1 MNQAIIFDM
10 DGVLINSQPAHY
22 EADKI
27 CLREIGVQA
36 DDDYVE
42 SLAGTTTPN
51 RFHLYQRKYGFQ
63 ADISKLVQRREEIT
77 MDIFRKQG
85 VDGIDGAIKLL
96 KDCYENGMLTAVA
109 SSSPYDMICLVLER
123 LSISNYFKEIV
134 SGEGLEKG
142 KPAPDIFLLTA
153 NKLSVN
159 PFHCVV
165 VEDSTSGVTA
175 AVAANM
181 KVIGYK
187 NETSG
192 EQDLNK
198 ADLII
203 DSFEK
208 IDYKIVKDL

>member
-10 DGVLINSQPAHY
+10 DGVLINSQPVHY

-36 DDDYVE
+36 DDDYIE

-51 RFHLYQRKYGFQ
+51 RFHLYQKKYEFQ
-63 ADISKLVQRREEIT
+63 ADISKLAQRREEIT
-77 MDIFRKQG
+77 MNIFRNQG

-96 KDCYENGMLTAVA
+96 KDCYKNGMLTAVA
-109 SSSPYDMICLVLER
+109 SSSPYDMICLILEQ
-123 LSISNYFKEIV
+123 LSISKYFKEIV

-153 NKLSVN
+153 NMLSVS
-159 PFHCVV
+159 PLHCVV
-165 VEDSTSGVTA
+165 IEDSTSGVAA
-175 AVAANM
+175 AVTANM

-192 EQDLNK
+192 EQDLTK
-198 ADLII
+198 ADLIV

-208 IDYKIVKDL
+208 IEYETVKNL

>member
-27 CLREIGVQA
+27 CLYEIGVQA
-36 DDDYVE
+36 DDYYVE
-42 SLAGTTTPN
+42 SLAGTITPN
-51 RFHLYQRKYGFQ
+51 RFLLYQKKYEFET
-63 ADISKLVQRREEIT
+63 DITKLSQRREEIA
-77 MDIFRKQG
+77 MDIFRNQG

-109 SSSPYDMICLVLER
+109 SSSPYKMISLVLEQ
-123 LSISNYFKEIV
+123 LSITKYFKEIV
-134 SGEGLEKG
+134 SGERLEKG
-142 KPAPDIFLLTA
+142 KPAPDIFLLAA

-165 VEDSTSGVTA
+165 IEDSTSGVAA

-192 EQDLNK
+192 KQNLNK
-198 ADLII
+198 ATLIV
-203 DSFEK
+203 DCLEK
-208 IDYKIVKDL
+208 LNYKKIKEL